1 MSLNNTETPKPENA
15 EENNQENKNN
25 SVRKNSLNS
34 NDNETNKILDKEE
47 HINESTNLKGDTN
60 NQNVKENK
68 DFYHDKDITEDSI
81 VYFSKKLRTYNDDY
95 KFILYISVILY
106 IIDII
111 IWLKNDDILHS
122 FSNILAI
129 LIILI
134 SSIYQAFIFRHNFE
148 SISKEL
154 YIFTKKIMY
163 IFIAIFLI
171 YVINIT
177 YILIY
182 KMSKI
187 VKVNNTFID
196 KTPEK
201 IMILFYCFINLF
213 FPSLH
218 LIRLISVKK
227 GIKDLS
233 SAKGEIYESSKIEDV
248 EVIQS
253 VINEI

>member
-1 MSLNNTETPKPENA
+1 MSSNNTETPKPENA

-81 VYFSKKLRTYNDDY
+81 VYFSKKLKTYNDNY
-95 KFILYISVILY
+95 KFILYISIILY
-106 IIDII
+106 IIDLII
-111 IWLKNDDILHS
+111 GLKTDDILHS
-122 FSNILAI
+122 FSNIIAI

-134 SSIYQAFIFRHNFE
+134 ASIHHAFIFRHNFDP
-148 SISKEL
+148 ISKEL

-163 IFIAIFLI
+163 IFIAIFCI
-171 YVINIT
+171 YVVNVMF
-177 YILIY
+177 ILIY
-182 KMSKI
+182 KMSEI

-201 IMILFYCFINLF
+201 LLIMFYCFINLF